1 MWKKIGLIALFIS
14 TWLVSFSQ
22 QKQLTLLSD
31 SNSVS
36 IKIDGNTV
44 AVWNIEPDTKPWKEP
59 DVFTIDRSFQ
69 EQHVTYLSNRD
80 SLGFNVK
87 PGDTY
92 DFTIAIK
99 NRGSFPLRL
108 TTFGEP
114 VIQQRNIT
122 IIVFLVLIVVAWLSW
137 SKRKI
142 FGTISLLYL
151 GMITPLLFWLMTIT
165 GGFIHGNYNHLHNV
179 VSELGALGTRSEI
192 FMSIG
197 EILVAVLSLYA
208 VFGYIKACRQ
218 TGLNV
223 IPVLTLLSVSISM
236 FWAAIFPMHHVLHGT
251 LGPLP
256 LILDVGVLLSIFL
269 WRGKKF
275 QKLRMVSL
283 ISFILMMLIL
293 LRVIPNLRGQW
304 EGLLQ
309 RTFYLGWT
317 VWSIALSFI
326 FIQLLETRNRQ
337 TKE

>member
-1 MWKKIGLIALFIS
+1 MPKKIGLIALFIS
-14 TWLVSFSQ
+14 TYLCWFFAT
-22 QKQLTLLSD
+22 KATALLSD

-36 IKIDGNTV
+36 IKIDGNRV
-44 AVWNIEPDTKPWKEP
+44 AVWNIDPDTKPWTEP
-59 DVFTIDRSFQ
+59 DVFTIDRSFK

-80 SLGFNVK
+80 SLTFLVK
-87 PGDTY
+87 PGETY
-92 DFTIAIK
+92 DFNIAIK
-99 NRGSFPLRL
+99 NRGNFPLRL
-108 TTFGEP
+108 NTFGAP
-114 VIQQRNIT
+114 VIQHRNIT
-122 IIVFLVLIVVAWLSW
+122 IIVFLLLIMIAWLSW
-137 SKRKI
+137 SKRKT

-151 GMITPLLFWLMTIT
+151 GIITPLLFWLMTIT

-208 VFGYIKACRQ
+208 VFGYAKACSQ
-218 TGLNV
+218 TGLNM
-223 IPVLTLLSVSISM
+223 IPVLTMLSVSISM

-256 LILDVGVLLSIFL
+256 LILDAGVLLSIFL

-275 QKLRMVSL
+275 QTLRLVSM

-317 VWSIALSFI
+317 IWSIALSII
-326 FIQLLETRNRQ
+326 FIQLLETGNRQ
-337 TKE
+337 TKD